1 MKTATGLTLIAIG
14 AILAFA
20 VTTNTSVFNLH
31 VAGYVIILLG
41 LAGLFI
47 PRRRYASLS
56 QRLVTRRTKSWPNG
70 SLVETEETSLPPY
83 VVTNPGTAAA
93 NAELPAVPSIPT
105 DPTVRAVMTPGEPLP
120 DQAEIIEQLRDE

>member
-31 VAGYVIILLG
+31 IAGYVIILVG

-47 PRRRYASLS
+47 PRSRYASIS
-56 QRLVTRRTKSWPNG
+56 KRLVTRRTRSWPTG
-70 SLVETEETSLPPY
+70 TMVETEETSLPPY
-83 VVTNPGTAAA
+83 VVSNPGTAAEQ
-93 NAELPAVPSIPT
+93 AEMPSVPSIPP
-105 DPTVRAVMTPGEPLP
+105 DPTVRAVMTPGE
-120 DQAEIIEQLRDE
+120 DSEVIEQLRDD

>member
-31 VAGYVIILLG
+31 IAGYVIILVG

-56 QRLVTRRTKSWPNG
+56 QRFVTRRTKSWPTG
-70 SLVETEETSLPPY
+70 SVIETEETSLPPY
-83 VVTNPGTAAA
+83 VVSNPGSATEQAG
-93 NAELPAVPSIPT
+93 LPTVPSIPP
-105 DPTVRAVMTPGEPLP
+105 DPTVRAVMTPGEMPGESEVI
-120 DQAEIIEQLRDE
+120 AQLRDE